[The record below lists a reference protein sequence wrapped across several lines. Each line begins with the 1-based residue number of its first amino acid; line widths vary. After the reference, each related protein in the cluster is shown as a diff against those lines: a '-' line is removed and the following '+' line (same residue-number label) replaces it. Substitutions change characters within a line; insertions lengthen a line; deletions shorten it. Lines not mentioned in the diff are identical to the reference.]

1 MYNLTDK
8 QMQIVRD
15 LVRLCQASQHRS
27 FSYTPTFNNR
37 DTVSAHG
44 TSVKADGSERDLR
57 TVEVEGMIT
66 LRWVRHGAANGT
78 VLPRAFEAV
87 KENFGLPPVAPA
99 AVVAAP
105 VAVQYAAV
113 PAAPIPA
120 SAPAVIP
127 TPVPAAIPASS
138 HSTGGRGPAAHAVLG
153 HRPPAAAP
161 APAPAAPAAAPA
173 AAAAGGEILLQLSR
187 SMADLSA
194 TLRVALPVD
203 EAEAADADA
212 AAINRQ
218 LHARQPDAEVVAR
231 RTRSIVARVGLAMSD
246 ATDLAEMGP
255 RYADSLR
262 KLAALVT
269 LVAQWTGTRRAA

>member
-87 KENFGLPPVAPA
+87 KENFGLPPAAPA
-99 AVVAAP
+99 AAAAAP
-105 VAVQYAAV
+105 VPVQYAT
-113 PAAPIPA
+113 PAASIPA

-138 HSTGGRGPAAHAVLG
+138 HSTGARGPAAHAVLG
-153 HRPPAAAP
+153 HRPPATPPAP
-161 APAPAAPAAAPA
+161 AAAAPAAPAP
-173 AAAAGGEILLQLSR
+173 AAAGGEILLQLSR

-194 TLRVALPVD
+194 TLREALPVD

>member
-1 MYNLTDK
+1 
-8 QMQIVRD
+8 
-15 LVRLCQASQHRS
+15 
-27 FSYTPTFNNR
+27 
-37 DTVSAHG
+37 
-44 TSVKADGSERDLR
+44 
-57 TVEVEGMIT
+57 VEGMIT

-87 KENFGLPPVAPA
+87 KENFGLPPAAPA
-99 AVVAAP
+99 AAAAAP
-105 VAVQYAAV
+105 VPVQYAT
-113 PAAPIPA
+113 PAASIPA

-138 HSTGGRGPAAHAVLG
+138 HSTGARGPAAHAVLG

-173 AAAAGGEILLQLSR
+173 AATAGGEILLQLSR
-187 SMADLSA
+187 SIADLSA
-194 TLRVALPVD
+194 TLREALPVD